1 MALRIVGIIVVPR
14 NRRPGS
20 ALAWL
25 LAIMVF
31 PIIGFPLY
39 LLLGKAELLRK
50 RRAKQAVVNRLM
62 RVRAQGIPDSELDE
76 DVPSWLQSDR
86 KSTRLN
92 SSHVAISY
100 AVFCLKKK
108 KKQLMKENK

>member
-1 MALRIVGIIVVPR
+1 MAFWHWILDHWVVVGTYGFLALDMALRIVGIIVVPR

-39 LLLGKAELLRK
+39 LLLGKAELPASAARS
-50 RRAKQAVVNRLM
+50 RR
-62 RVRAQGIPDSELDE
+62 S
-76 DVPSWLQSDR
+76 
-86 KSTRLN
+86 ST
-92 SSHVAISY
+92 V
-100 AVFCLKKK
+100 
-108 KKQLMKENK
+108 

>member
-1 MALRIVGIIVVPR
+1 MIRRPPSSTLFPYTTLFRSVVVGTYGFLALDMALRIVGIIVVPR

-39 LLLGKAELLRK
+39 LLLGKAELPRK
-50 RRAKQAVVNRLM
+50 RQIGRASCRE
-62 RVRAQGIPDSELDE
+62 RGE
-76 DVPSWLQSDR
+76 
-86 KSTRLN
+86 STGGDGGDD
-92 SSHVAISY
+92 
-100 AVFCLKKK
+100 
-108 KKQLMKENK
+108 